1 MRLFRHHTE
10 IPVEARGAVVA
21 LGNFDGVHQGHQQV
35 IGEAARLA
43 DELGVSCGLLTFE
56 PHPREYFQPDRPAF
70 RLTPFRIKLRQLEA
84 IGVDYVYLL
93 AFDRTMARRS
103 PESFIVEVLGQGI
116 EPAHVVVGYDF
127 VFGQNRA
134 GNAEMLGDL
143 GRAAGFGV
151 TSVAAAADSAG
162 VVYSSTKV
170 RELLGAGD
178 PLGAGTLLG
187 RPWEI
192 EGRVETGD
200 KRGRLLGFPT
210 ANLGLGDYLH
220 PALGVYAVKAG
231 IDEGRGTRWIDG
243 VANLGRRPTVGGTRV
258 QLEVHLFDFAGD
270 LYGRHLR
277 VALID
282 FIRPERKFDG
292 LDALKAQI
300 AADSDEARRRL
311 AGYNGPP
318 PGHARQRQRRSS
330 LSAQPANVYESA
342 LAPHPKM
349 KK

>member
-1 MRLFRHHTE
+1 MRLFRHHSE
-10 IPVEARGAVVA
+10 VPVEARGAVVA
-21 LGNFDGVHQGHQQV
+21 LGNFDGVHLGHQRV
-35 IGEAARLA
+35 IEEAARIA
-43 DELGVSCGLLTFE
+43 GELGAPLGVLTFE
-56 PHPREYFQPDRPAF
+56 PHPREYFLPGRPAF

-93 AFDRTMARRS
+93 AFDRLMAERS
-103 PESFIVEVLGQGI
+103 PESFIVEVLGEGI

-127 VFGQNRA
+127 VFGRGRSGDA
-134 GNAEMLGDL
+134 GLLADL
-143 GRAAGFGV
+143 GRGAGFGV
-151 TSVAAAADSAG
+151 TSVAAAADGAG
-162 VVYSSTKV
+162 VIYSSTKV
-170 RELLGAGD
+170 RERLCAGD
-178 PLGAGTLLG
+178 PAAAARLLG

-200 KRGRLLGFPT
+200 RRGRLLGFPT
-210 ANLGLGDYLH
+210 ANLGLSGYLQ

-231 IDEGRGTRWIDG
+231 IDEGRGTRWRDG

-277 VALID
+277 VALVD

-300 AADSDEARRRL
+300 AADSAEARRRL
-311 AGYNGPP
+311 ASYDGPA
-318 PGHARQRQRRSS
+318 PGHAAPRRRP
-330 LSAQPANVYESA
+330 SALAQEADNVYESA
-342 LAPHPKM
+342 LRPQRK
-349 KK
+349 

>member
-21 LGNFDGVHQGHQQV
+21 LGNFDGLHLGHQKV
-35 IGEAARLA
+35 IGEALRLA
-43 DELGVSCGLLTFE
+43 AELDAPCGVLTFE
-56 PHPREYFQPDRPAF
+56 PHPRAYFQPDKPAF
-70 RLTPFRIKLRQLEA
+70 RLTPFRIKLRQLDA
-84 IGVDYVYLL
+84 IGVDYLYLL
-93 AFDRTMARRS
+93 SFDRAMAERS
-103 PESFIVEVLGQGI
+103 PESFIVEVLGQGL
-116 EPAHVVVGYDF
+116 EPIHLVVGYDF
-127 VFGQNRA
+127 VFGKGRS

-143 GRAAGFGV
+143 GRAAGFAV
-151 TSVAAAADSAG
+151 TSVPAAADAQG

-170 RELLGAGD
+170 RERLEAGD
-178 PLGAGTLLG
+178 PLGAAQILG

-192 EGRVETGD
+192 EGRVESGD

-210 ANLGLGDYLH
+210 ANVAIAGYLQ

-231 IDEGRGTRWIDG
+231 IDEGRGTRWLDG

-258 QLEVHLFDFAGD
+258 QLETHLFDFAGD

-292 LDALKAQI
+292 LEALKAQI
-300 AADSDEARRRL
+300 AADSAEARARL
-311 AGYNGPP
+311 AGYQGPP
-318 PGHARQRQRRSS
+318 PAHVPPRLRPRRVDRPTAS
-330 LSAQPANVYESA
+330 VYESA
-342 LAPHPKM
+342 LKPQRK
-349 KK
+349 

>member
-21 LGNFDGVHQGHQQV
+21 LGNFDGVHLGHQRV
-35 IGEAARLA
+35 IAEAARLA
-43 DELGVSCGLLTFE
+43 DELAASCGVLTFE

-84 IGVDYVYLL
+84 IGVDYLYLL
-93 AFDRTMARRS
+93 AFDRTMAKRS

-127 VFGQNRA
+127 VFGQNRS
-134 GNAEMLGDL
+134 GNAALLGDL

-151 TSVAAAADSAG
+151 TSVPAAADSAG

-170 RELLGAGD
+170 RERLGAGD
-178 PLGAGTLLG
+178 PCGAALLLG

-210 ANLGLGDYLH
+210 ANIALGDYLQ
-220 PALGVYAVKAG
+220 PALGVYAVRAG
-231 IDEGRGTRWIDG
+231 IDEGRGTRWLDG
-243 VANLGRRPTVGGTRV
+243 VANLGIRPTVGGTRI
-258 QLEVHLFDFAGD
+258 QLEVHLFDFASD
-270 LYGRHLR
+270 IYGRHLR
-277 VALID
+277 AALID
-282 FIRPERKFDG
+282 FIRAERKFDG

-300 AADSDEARRRL
+300 AADSDEARARL
-311 AGYNGPP
+311 ARYDGPP
-318 PGHARQRQRRSS
+318 PGHAAARLRRSFVS
-330 LSAQPANVYESA
+330 PQPANVYESA
-342 LAPHPKM
+342 LRPNRK
-349 KK
+349 

>member
-21 LGNFDGVHQGHQQV
+21 LGNYDGLHLGHQRV
-35 IGEAARLA
+35 IGEALRLA
-43 DELGVSCGLLTFE
+43 GELDAPGGVLTFE
-56 PHPREYFQPDRPAF
+56 PHPRGYFRPDQPAF

-84 IGVDYVYLL
+84 MGVDYLYLF
-93 AFDRTMARRS
+93 AFDRSMAGRS
-103 PESFIVEVLGQGI
+103 PESFIVEVLGQGL

-127 VFGQNRA
+127 VFGKGRS
-134 GNAEMLGDL
+134 GNAAMLADL

-151 TSVAAAADSAG
+151 TSVAAVADPAG

-170 RELLGAGD
+170 RERLAAGD
-178 PLGAGTLLG
+178 PAGAARLLG

-192 EGRVETGD
+192 EGRVEGGD
-200 KRGRLLGFPT
+200 RRGRLLGFPT
-210 ANLGLGDYLH
+210 ANVALGEYLQ
-220 PALGVYAVKAG
+220 PALGVYAVRAG
-231 IDEGRGTRWIDG
+231 IDEGRGTRWFGG

-282 FIRPERKFDG
+282 FIRAERKFDG
-292 LDALKAQI
+292 LEALKAQI
-300 AADSDEARRRL
+300 AADSAEAQARL
-311 AGYNGPP
+311 AGYDGPP
-318 PGHARQRQRRSS
+318 PGHVPPRLRPRRVDR
-330 LSAQPANVYESA
+330 PAESVYESA
-342 LAPHPKM
+342 LKPQRK
-349 KK
+349 